1 VTVSEAPIR
10 RLILRVLICELSGRT
25 FLPVVAHFRVND
37 PDKVI
42 DVVRLANCVTNSFG
56 RTQPFDG

>member
-1 VTVSEAPIR
+1 MR

-25 FLPVVAHFRVND
+25 FLPVVAHLRVND